1 MHILAPEH
9 NTALVGQEQA
19 AELFMQATTARLHH
33 AWLLHG
39 PRGIGKTTFAYHCA
53 NYLLSNG
60 RQKIGALNPQDPD
73 FKLIAAGAH
82 PDLTVVAPP
91 VDEKTG
97 ITKDEIPVAAVRV
110 LSGFFQKTSGREGWR
125 IALVRG
131 ADLMNRNAANAL
143 LKILEEPPQRA
154 LLLMTASTPG
164 KLLPTIRSRCRPLA
178 LQPLSA
184 SAMADVL
191 RGYQDGT
198 DLAAL
203 DELQRL
209 SSGSPGV
216 ALRLLENDGLQLY
229 RDFIGLMQTPPR
241 TLPEAL
247 LRFVGNGGKQ
257 EQERFDLVAGFC
269 QNWLQRLIHLQ
280 ATGEAREVMAGEG
293 QLLRRMA
300 LLRPVD
306 RWFELAEACQTRWQT
321 ASQASLDKR
330 LVLMNNL
337 QQLLAA

>member
-1 MHILAPEH
+1 MHILSPEH
-9 NTALVGQEQA
+9 NTTLVGQEQA
-19 AELFMQATTARLHH
+19 ADLFMQATTARLHH

-39 PRGIGKTTFAYHCA
+39 ARGIGKTTFAYHCA
-53 NYLLSNG
+53 NFLLSNG
-60 RQKIGALNPQDPD
+60 RQKIGALNPQDAD

-82 PDLTVVAPP
+82 PDLAVVAPP

-97 ITKDEIPVAAVRV
+97 IVKDEIPVASVRV
-110 LSGFFQKTSGREGWR
+110 LSSFFQKTSGREGWR
-125 IALVRG
+125 IALVCG
-131 ADLMNRNAANAL
+131 ADQMNRNAANAL

-154 LLLMTASTPG
+154 LLLLTASTPG

-184 SAMADVL
+184 TAMADVL
-191 RGYQDGT
+191 RGYQDGP
-198 DLAAL
+198 DPAAM
-203 DELQRL
+203 DALQRL
-209 SSGSPGV
+209 SGGSPGV

-229 RDFIGLMQTPPR
+229 RDFTSLMQTPPR
-241 TLPEAL
+241 ALPEAL

-257 EQERFDLVAGFC
+257 EQERFNLVAGFC
-269 QNWLQRLIHLQ
+269 QDWLQRLVHLQ
-280 ATGEAREVMAGEG
+280 ATGEAREVLAGEG

-300 LLRPVD
+300 MLKPVD
-306 RWFELAEACQTRWQT
+306 RWFELMEACQTRWQT